1 MLVWKVTSILVRSI
15 NNPCPQAKSSLRVA
29 FPMMQAG
36 PSSGACLQLEL
47 HCCWRSLGDLL
58 TQASVKM
65 KKHQTKHQKPY
76 KTTSSLWSAA
86 FWRFFFENTYMSKR
100 LAIWHTWKCV
110 IALNC
115 WLDCLP
121 LITGGAEL
129 ASKHQRRVYH
139 GTRWPGWKT
148 SRSKNIDSHK
158 IDHPNPY
165 FHSTWSRGP
174 ENHSPVNLQA
184 KRHRSIE
191 HGSPMYQKRIPFN
204 FGETNCIVSSPQLKT
219 DNQTLTLQLHR
230 WKCIRGNS
238 SFYL

>member
-1 MLVWKVTSILVRSI
+1 
-15 NNPCPQAKSSLRVA
+15 
-29 FPMMQAG
+29 MMQAG

-47 HCCWRSLGDLL
+47 HCRWRSLGDLL
-58 TQASVKM
+58 TQASVKL

-86 FWRFFFENTYMSKR
+86 FWRCFFENTYMSKR

-129 ASKHQRRVYH
+129 ASNHQRRVYH
-139 GTRWPGWKT
+139 STRRTGWKT
-148 SRSKNIDSHK
+148 SRE
-158 IDHPNPY
+158 HPNLNPY

-174 ENHSPVNLQA
+174 ENHPPWIY
-184 KRHRSIE
+184 RR
-191 HGSPMYQKRIPFN
+191 RIAASLNMTHP
-204 FGETNCIVSSPQLKT
+204 
-219 DNQTLTLQLHR
+219 
-230 WKCIRGNS
+230 CIRKDPFQLWRHKLHSIRSTIENRQPNLPSSYTVGNA
-238 SFYL
+238 